1 MRRLF
6 LALTI
11 LGPLVL
17 ATGCAYSPPVH
28 SPAKARLDSSHMP
41 PGHTAPVIP
50 PPGFIFSQV
59 RAPLSTNYHN
69 TPANPGKM
77 GESRSL
83 YIWIPIAGMLS
94 FAWME
99 DTSLAAASR
108 AGGLTEIE
116 YADYEIFNVLGIFQ
130 QFTITAYGR

>member
-11 LGPLVL
+11 LGPLVW
-17 ATGCAYSPPVH
+17 ATGCAYGPPV
-28 SPAKARLDSSHMP
+28 KGARPQAANANHRT
-41 PGHTAPVIP
+41 HIAPVKP

-59 RAPLSTNYHN
+59 SAPLSTNYHN

-77 GESRSL
+77 GQSKSL
-83 YIWIPIAGMLS
+83 YLRIPIFIDWE
-94 FAWME
+94 FAWM
-99 DTSLAAASR
+99 DRASVAAASR
-108 AGGLTEIE
+108 AGGLTEID

-130 QFTITAYGR
+130 MFTITTYGR